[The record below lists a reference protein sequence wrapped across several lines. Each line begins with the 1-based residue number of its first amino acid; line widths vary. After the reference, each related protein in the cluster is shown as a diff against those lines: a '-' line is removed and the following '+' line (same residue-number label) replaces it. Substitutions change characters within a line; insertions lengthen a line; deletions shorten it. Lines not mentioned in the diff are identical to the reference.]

1 MTREFI
7 RLPEFEKQC
16 KNIGFDEDDVMAIEN
31 AILSNPSIGE
41 MIQGTGG
48 IRKFRFPLPNRGK
61 SSGARVIY
69 IDFAS
74 YEKTYLITAYAK
86 GETDNLTKSE
96 RNELRVLIGM
106 LKSELRMKVQK

>member
-1 MTREFI
+1 MIREFV

-16 KNIGFDEDDVMAIEN
+16 KNTGLDENDVREIEN
-31 AILSNPSIGE
+31 TLLSNPSIGD

-48 IRKFRFPLPNRGK
+48 IRKFRIPLPNRGK

-74 YEKTYLITAYAK
+74 YEKTYLITTYAK
-86 GETDNLTKSE
+86 GETDNLTKAE
-96 RNELRVLIGM
+96 RNELRVLVSI
-106 LKSELRMKVQK
+106 LKSELRKKR